1 MERKKL
7 TGLYSVM
14 QAVTWGG
21 FGIIIAYASSYF
33 LNCGLTNRD
42 YGMLMA
48 LVCALAFVIQLCL
61 SELISKLAAFTLKR
75 TLTFIGLLMLI
86 CSAILIVCA
95 GAALPLRI
103 AIYCMGA
110 VAIQLMPATV
120 NALGIA
126 GINDGYIIRFGSARG
141 IGAIGYAVFSYL
153 TGRLITVM
161 GQTAI
166 PVLFTVPAIMLIV
179 SVSLFPDVNSR
190 QEKEKG
196 AKKQSSLLKSKS
208 FAALLISST
217 ALYLG
222 HNFLCNFML
231 QTMQSRGG
239 NEANQGIATAIAAVC
254 ELPVMFMFSAMLK
267 KARCDTWLKLSGV
280 FMSCKCIFTLIA
292 ASVPFVYGAQ
302 LWQLGGFSM
311 YAVAS
316 VYYVGSTVSP
326 EQNVRGQS
334 MLGVTCTLSNLI
346 AFAAGGWLLDML
358 GIQVLL
364 AVSTAVSLL
373 GAIGFFICLK
383 PVYHTVGES

>member
-1 MERKKL
+1 MERKNF

-21 FGIIIAYASSYF
+21 FGVIIAYASSYF

-61 SELISKLAAFTLKR
+61 SELISKLNKFTLKR
-75 TLTFIGLLMLI
+75 TLTATGVLMLL
-86 CSAILIVCA
+86 CSVLLIA
-95 GAALPLRI
+95 GANMAMPIRI
-103 AIYCMGA
+103 VVYCMGA
-110 VAIQLMPATV
+110 IALQLMPATV

-126 GINDGYIIRFGSARG
+126 GMNEGFIIKFGPARG
-141 IGAIGYAVFSYL
+141 IGAIGYAFFSYF
-153 TGRLITVM
+153 TGKLIILV

-166 PVLFTVPAIMLIV
+166 PVMFSVLAIMLIV
-179 SVSLFPDVNSR
+179 GVGLFPNVNGR
-190 QEKEKG
+190 IEKEEN
-196 AKKQSSLLKSKS
+196 AKDKNSLLRSKG

-292 ASVPFVYGAQ
+292 VSVPFVYGAQ

-316 VYYVGSTVSP
+316 VYYVGSVVPP
-326 EQNVRGQS
+326 EQNVRGQAL
-334 MLGVTCTLSNLI
+334 LGVTCTLSNLI
-346 AFAAGGWLLDML
+346 AFAAGGWLLDIL
-358 GIQVLL
+358 GIQALL
-364 AVSTAVSLL
+364 AVSTAVSLI
-373 GAIGFFICLK
+373 GAIGFFVFTQ
-383 PVYHTVGES
+383 PVHHTVGEA